1 MNGDYSN
8 FNRISIDSLHLASG
22 NQESTSSQKSNL
34 PNQHTVTNWND
45 IGTNEIID
53 KINITTS
60 QLTIFPDDQ
69 QELQSE
75 QLSSLPLTPLF
86 TEADGP
92 LLKQLST
99 DEEFEEQDEL
109 IEINVSEDSISDNF
123 ESLELDLDLNED
135 IWENTEAKIQISDN
149 KEEILETTNQ
159 VAEQTSQVAEQTSQ
173 VAEQTSQV
181 AETTNEVVKT
191 KIADEAKTD
200 EIISDVLTKK
210 IEVRK
215 EEIELSTEAS
225 ADLKRVQAQFKG
237 YITAKGRNLDKTI
250 EKIFTEASKLDPEEH
265 QEYIEK
271 RLEKL
276 VAQGKIGK
284 NENGKFV
291 PLTKEEAEL
300 FKHKFKQHFTTFV
313 NTHYAMPLEQV
324 KKTSSN
330 LESKEVSHTEKTE
343 NSESVKETSNTQSN
357 KIDQLSH
364 LIINPK
370 ETAKHVRKVLMKLA
384 ELKETKRR
392 LNEDRA
398 RETSAEAEFIA
409 QQILKQAILKE
420 EISKTNL
427 KNTILKDQIVG
438 ESNKTTTY
446 LETRLVK
453 TIANGNFTLE
463 KRTQKIEIGHVK
475 IYSANRT

>member
-1 MNGDYSN
+1 MELD
-8 FNRISIDSLHLASG
+8 ID
-22 NQESTSSQKSNL
+22 ETFVE
-34 PNQHTVTNWND
+34 T
-45 IGTNEIID
+45 
-53 KINITTS
+53 
-60 QLTIFPDDQ
+60 
-69 QELQSE
+69 
-75 QLSSLPLTPLF
+75 
-86 TEADGP
+86 
-92 LLKQLST
+92 
-99 DEEFEEQDEL
+99 
-109 IEINVSEDSISDNF
+109 ISD
-123 ESLELDLDLNED
+123 EWGD
-135 IWENTEAKIQISDN
+135 INQISENIETKIQILDN
-149 KEEILETTNQ
+149 KKEISETN
-159 VAEQTSQVAEQTSQ
+159 SK

-181 AETTNEVVKT
+181 AETTKEVVKT
-191 KIADEAKTD
+191 KVADEAKTD

-210 IEVRK
+210 IEVRIEKSEIQK

-237 YITAKGRNLDKTI
+237 YITAKGQSLDKTI
-250 EKIFTEASKLDPEEH
+250 EKIFVEASKLDPEEH

-313 NTHYAMPLEQV
+313 NTHYSTPLEQA

-392 LNEDRA
+392 INEDKA

-409 QQILKQAILKE
+409 QQILKREILKE